1 MRLVVEFSGDKLLDR
16 QYASNLSTLVAGIIT
31 ALIVF
36 LGFNSFVIVNP
47 GQAGV
52 LSILGKAQD
61 GALLE
66 GIVRFVR

>member
-1 MRLVVEFSGDKLLDR
+1 MDR
-16 QYASNLSTLVAGIIT
+16 QYSSNLSTLIAGILS

-66 GIVRFVR
+66 GIVRFVRS

>member
-16 QYASNLSTLVAGIIT
+16 QYSSNLSTLVAGIIA